1 MNNPFSILRLV
12 LKSKRPSHI
21 REMKAVRDS
30 FWLRPGYTALTFFG
44 YIVTSTQHE
53 ADIINQR
60 YDGLK
65 NHEMIHL
72 RQAQDCHDSWTMF
85 YLRYVWYYLRAL
97 PYNRKKRNAAY
108 WMNPFE
114 MEAYEHGDN
123 LDYLNTRPKHGE
135 NWKKYARMPLKNRFE
150 LLFPAPK
157 HPKNEKK

>member
-114 MEAYEHGDN
+114 MEAYEHMYEP
-123 LDYLNTRPKHGE
+123 DYLEKCANGANGWRA
-135 NWKKYARMPLKNRFE
+135 YAKMKPSERRKMSKS
-150 LLFPAPK
+150 
-157 HPKNEKK
+157 